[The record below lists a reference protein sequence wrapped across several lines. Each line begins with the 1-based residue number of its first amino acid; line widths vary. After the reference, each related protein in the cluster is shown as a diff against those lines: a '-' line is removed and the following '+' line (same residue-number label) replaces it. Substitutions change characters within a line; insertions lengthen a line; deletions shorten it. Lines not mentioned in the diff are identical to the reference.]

1 MRTMRDVWDER
12 RKSSPSRTEGTRI
25 VRRLGVTRPA
35 TRHRPPKGAKPLRA
49 WVFSRRPADG
59 APERQLLV
67 KRTKEPEVDLFDEES
82 ELIVLADLPGVSEQD
97 IQTNVEKDLLTIEAI
112 SAGPQGEVHY
122 YKEVVLPYEVR
133 KDFDRSSKSGV
144 LEVHLRPKRRTRRRT
159 KTTKGKSRRA
169 ARAGQPSKKKEA
181 RSPNH
186 ESGENKE
193 ERKAGSGRRKTRQRK
208 S

>member
-159 KTTKGKSRRA
+159 K
-169 ARAGQPSKKKEA
+169 P
-181 RSPNH
+181 
-186 ESGENKE
+186 
-193 ERKAGSGRRKTRQRK
+193 RKAKAGALPGRASQARRKK
-208 S
+208 